1 MKQKTLINF
10 VNHYSCCPICDGNLV
25 INTELSI
32 PSTVDK
38 TKDGLLITVY
48 EDEKEPLELRL
59 NYSNTI
65 KSSRPFIL
73 STPYHVLRRHLSST
87 PPDTYDTI
95 QLESSCIYCG
105 NFKYYSTH
113 ITMDRDSET
122 MGQVEIRSERAELKH
137 GDDHLILSNS
147 FKKEELFVHTPDGK
161 NHFQLPFVG
170 PLKAL
175 GLKNTKELIIKIKK
189 QLLVS

>member
-10 VNHYSCCPICDGNLV
+10 VNHYSSCPICNGNLV
-25 INTELSI
+25 INTDLSI

-38 TKDGLLITVY
+38 TKDGLLITIY
-48 EDEKEPLELRL
+48 EDEKDTLELRL

-73 STPYHVLRRHLSST
+73 STPYHILRRHLSST

-95 QLESSCIYCG
+95 QLESSCIDCG
-105 NFKYYSTH
+105 NFKYYSAH
-113 ITMDRDSET
+113 ITMDRDTET
-122 MGQVEIRSERAELKH
+122 MGQVEVRSERAELKH
-137 GDDHLILSNS
+137 EDDHLILSNNL
-147 FKKEELFVHTPDGK
+147 KKEELFVHTPNGK
-161 NHFQLPFVG
+161 NHLQLPFVG
-170 PLKAL
+170 TL
-175 GLKNTKELIIKIKK
+175 KELELKDTKKLILKIKK